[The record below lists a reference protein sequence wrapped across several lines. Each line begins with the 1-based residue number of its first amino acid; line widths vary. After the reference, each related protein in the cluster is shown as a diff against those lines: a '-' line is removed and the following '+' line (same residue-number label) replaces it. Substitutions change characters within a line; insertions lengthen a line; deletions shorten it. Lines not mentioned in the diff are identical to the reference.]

1 MIVSFFIALI
11 ISVSLFFISGSFA
24 STAFAILIIIIGTL
38 SSFLLKKEYR
48 EKGLKLFY
56 IVFSVYTI
64 FALFHYLDV
73 YYFNNFIFP
82 DEFGSFLPWAHEVA
96 NNSSLVSVFKDSFD
110 KSFLMENRGYMFYI
124 GSIAYFAQTYLDGYN
139 ELLLFL
145 SSVLFG
151 SLSSLVLYRLLIF
164 HTTIIKS
171 FKYSLLFALFSA
183 SLLYSFTLLR
193 DIHITF
199 FYLCG
204 FVIISNKYSLKGL
217 VILILLTILTW
228 NFRYEHGVFFII
240 FILYYF
246 YIRLKRYK
254 LLFILLGLIASGL
267 SSSFVY
273 ENISNIDRT
282 LNMYTEF
289 TEDSTMSKD
298 DSLGKIIWT
307 LPTPI
312 KEVGIILNSQL
323 QPFPSWKNLEES
335 TNFYSA
341 IISLP
346 PIFYSFFWFTIIF
359 GLIKWFVFKKK
370 YKLIDKDLK
379 LLGLIALVFIVS
391 NVANLDIR
399 RIICVYP
406 ILYLI
411 YVIINTKLLTRKQIN
426 TTLYQ
431 SSISYLAL
439 IIVYLIV
446 KFI

>member
-1 MIVSFFIALI
+1 MIVSFFIAFI

-48 EKGLKLFY
+48 QNGLKLFY

-73 YYFNNFIFP
+73 FYYNSYIFS
-82 DEFGSFLPWAHEVA
+82 DEEGFLTWAHDVA

-110 KSFLMENRGYMFYI
+110 ESFLMENRGYMFYI

-183 SLLYSFTLLR
+183 SLLFSFTLLR

-204 FVIISNKYSLKGL
+204 FVIISKKYSLKGL
-217 VILILLTILTW
+217 ILLIVLTILTW
-228 NFRYEHGVFFII
+228 HFRYEHGVFFII
-240 FILYYF
+240 FILCYL
-246 YIRLKRYK
+246 YIRLRRYK
-254 LLFILLGLIASGL
+254 FIFVLLGIIAAGL
-267 SSSFVY
+267 SSSFIY
-273 ENISNIDRT
+273 ENFSNISGNLTR
-282 LNMYTEF
+282 YTEY
-289 TEDSTMSKD
+289 TEDSAMSKD

-335 TNFYSA
+335 TNLYSA

-359 GLIKWFVFKKK
+359 GLIKWFVLKKK

-379 LLGLIALVFIVS
+379 LLGLIALIFIVS
-391 NVANLDIR
+391 NVANLEIR
-399 RIICVYP
+399 RIMCVYP

-431 SSISYLAL
+431 SSFSYIAL
-439 IIVYLIV
+439 IFIYLII